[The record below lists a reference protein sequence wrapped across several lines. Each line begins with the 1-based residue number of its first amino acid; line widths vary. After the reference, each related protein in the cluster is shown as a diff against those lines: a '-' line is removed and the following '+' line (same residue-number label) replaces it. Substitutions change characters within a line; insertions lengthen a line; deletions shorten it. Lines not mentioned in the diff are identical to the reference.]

1 MLGTV
6 VSFGETAVKEIQK
19 ILCSCVC
26 VRERERE
33 AGREREGKMKREN
46 RHVLNTDSVLLIYLD
61 ISGTFFFFFQ
71 PCRVACRILVSW
83 PGIKLASPTVEI
95 WSPNHWTARE
105 FPSGTLPPTLNLYP
119 KWPAFSS
126 SFPSIFLC
134 ISPACH
140 IGFSH
145 LPHLIIQSPLILL
158 ITGSSDQAPTC
169 PALSLSDCSE
179 NR

>member
-1 MLGTV
+1 MC
-6 VSFGETAVKEIQK
+6 E
-19 ILCSCVC
+19 
-26 VRERERE
+26 RERER
-33 AGREREGKMKREN
+33 GREGERRKEEERKQTCFEYWFCSTN
-46 RHVLNTDSVLLIYLD
+46 LFRHFRDL
-61 ISGTFFFFFQ
+61 FFFFFQ